1 LSGRLTDRE
10 DGVTEPAHTEIA
22 ELLIEELN
30 TKLAGEKGNVFND
43 SEAHAPLLVL
53 GQLDNSR
60 KEGLRKKVD
69 ADD

>member
-1 LSGRLTDRE
+1 MSGRLTDRE
-10 DGVTEPAHTEIA
+10 DGVTEPAHAEIA

-30 TKLAGEKGNVFND
+30 AKLAGEKGNVFND

-60 KEGLRKKVD
+60 KEGLGKKID